1 MDGACTAVQNYRRR
15 KDPVLYKIIRLHMD
29 PVLHNPRRCMDS
41 VKLIYRPR
49 MDSVLYK
56 IF

>member
-1 MDGACTAVQNYRRR
+1 MDGACTVQNYRRR
-15 KDPVLYKIIRLHMD
+15 MDPVLYKIIRLHMD

-41 VKLIYRPR
+41 VELIYRRR
-49 MDSVLYK
+49 MVSVLYK